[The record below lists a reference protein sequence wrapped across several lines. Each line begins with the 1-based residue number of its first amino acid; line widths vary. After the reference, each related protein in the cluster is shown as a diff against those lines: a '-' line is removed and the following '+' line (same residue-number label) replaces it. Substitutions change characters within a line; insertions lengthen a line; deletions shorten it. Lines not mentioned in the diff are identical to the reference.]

1 MKNKPRNDREE
12 DTKEMIEWRST
23 SQEEMDECWKKL
35 AEKMEDKVRTTTRWR
50 TKKEVLTGENAPFWN
65 GGVNEEAGSTE
76 YVSGEK
82 IVVQEFSL
90 CLFKEYNLQRVKS
103 MHEDSTE
110 GEEMKRQ
117 QRMKIRSKER
127 MDADNRWW
135 VAELLAA
142 DCEKAWLNAG
152 WEDTMQKNVMIGWR
166 R

>member
-1 MKNKPRNDREE
+1 M
-12 DTKEMIEWRST
+12 
-23 SQEEMDECWKKL
+23 
-35 AEKMEDKVRTTTRWR
+35 
-50 TKKEVLTGENAPFWN
+50 
-65 GGVNEEAGSTE
+65 
-76 YVSGEK
+76 
-82 IVVQEFSL
+82 
-90 CLFKEYNLQRVKS
+90 FKEYKLQRVKS

-152 WEDTMQKNVMIGWR
+152 WEDTMQKTCYDWLEEMKKKDER
-166 R
+166 KKME